1 MESHSSA
8 QSSLFSAPD
17 EEPHFKKLSPSW
29 TQAGFEKP
37 LNGSDGNNYPSR
49 PSQNEALKTRGE
61 RRHTA
66 TLLMEKVNEK
76 WSNSEA

>member
-29 TQAGFEKP
+29 WTQAGYEKP
-37 LNGSDGNNYPSR
+37 FNGRVTDTTTR
-49 PSQNEALKTRGE
+49 ALKTLGE
-61 RRHTA
+61 RRDTA
-66 TLLMEKVNEK
+66 PMLMDTLFRKMNKK
-76 WSNSEA
+76 WSHSEP